1 MTTRR
6 MVLATRVAC
15 NQEGNGDGYKSDGVE
30 VGGQATA
37 MRVMTT
43 EGKQQSTSD
52 GTDKDGRWLAR
63 EH

>member
-1 MTTRR
+1 
-6 MVLATRVAC
+6 MVSAMRVAC
-15 NQEGNGDGYKSDGVE
+15 DREEEGDGYKSDGVE
-30 VGGQATA
+30 VGGHATA